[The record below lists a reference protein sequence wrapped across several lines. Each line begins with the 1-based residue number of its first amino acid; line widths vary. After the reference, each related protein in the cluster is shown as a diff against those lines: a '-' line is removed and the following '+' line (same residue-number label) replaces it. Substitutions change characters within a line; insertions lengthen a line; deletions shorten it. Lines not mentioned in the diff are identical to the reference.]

1 MTTPPPPRYPI
12 VYTHCFSRT
21 APSLQAPSFHDHS
34 TGYPPPLS
42 TKSSAAATASRR
54 SLCHC
59 SFVVYIALPPF
70 LQRDPLSLVLQP
82 TVSACHLAVSFL
94 FCAENPAASP
104 SCMRQ
109 GFPQTNFRVFLTHQQ
124 LQGLNLHLH
133 VVAFVQVIFHCRNH
147 PSFPSAPDT
156 WLCFQIHLPLTFVR
170 RRKRN
175 LLWRTQQ
182 YPSSGVRRRFHRRSC
197 ITHHSLTLLVRKRTA
212 SSTNSQ
218 SESNGKPSQTS
229 VTTEEG
235 ETSTTA
241 TTGFFSTLVTV
252 PESQSDT
259 PQVTRGTTTTLR
271 NLSLT

>member
-109 GFPQTNFRVFLTHQQ
+109 GFPQTNFRVFLT
-124 LQGLNLHLH
+124 
-133 VVAFVQVIFHCRNH
+133 
-147 PSFPSAPDT
+147 PSAAPRP
-156 WLCFQIHLPLTFVR
+156 QSPLTCRRFCPGNFPLPQSPFFPECSRYMVVLPDPLTTHFRPSKKTKFAVAYAAISFFWCSEALSQAILHNPSLLDTPREKKNCVLNKFPIRVKRETITDLSHHR
-170 RRKRN
+170 RR
-175 LLWRTQQ
+175 
-182 YPSSGVRRRFHRRSC
+182 
-197 ITHHSLTLLVRKRTA
+197 
-212 SSTNSQ
+212 
-218 SESNGKPSQTS
+218 
-229 VTTEEG
+229 
-235 ETSTTA
+235 
-241 TTGFFSTLVTV
+241 
-252 PESQSDT
+252 
-259 PQVTRGTTTTLR
+259 
-271 NLSLT
+271 